1 MGKGFIDGILSD
13 MELNSI
19 VDKSRNADG
28 TVNVDQALGVAWALG
43 YTSFDDQALIIR
55 MAEIENEKLS
65 NNR

>member
-1 MGKGFIDGILSD
+1 MEKGFIDGILSD

-19 VDKSRNADG
+19 VDKSRNVDG